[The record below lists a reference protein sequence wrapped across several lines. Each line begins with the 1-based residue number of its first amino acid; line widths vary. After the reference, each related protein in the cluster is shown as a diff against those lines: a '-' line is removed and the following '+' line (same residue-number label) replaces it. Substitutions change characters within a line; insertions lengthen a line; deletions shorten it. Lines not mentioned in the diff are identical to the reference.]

1 MQLDHT
7 SHPPSMI
14 HTIFC
19 KLQYTQIPWFLLFLV
34 CSSLYLMH
42 PSCILLSDLDNTCI
56 TSIHM
61 AQFSISKLHIRTH
74 ESHFSYQDPWKSCF
88 FNPCHCTLV
97 YVLKKECLGVYSRS
111 QFSYNSMVWA
121 TTWVSF
127 FLNMLLPSM
136 YTLLETSL
144 VMFSLMSCS
153 IHSCSQGGD
162 VVGSLI
168 SNWQW
173 TQTGYFMLFNKWRS
187 FGSIAWHTNSTQLAE
202 DSEIQF
208 PQQKHSQCMNCEG
221 RLHTLQFVK
230 QSIVAFWISC
240 FICSPFQLLLHIRFK
255 PCSFS
260 PKCQLLPYIWHV
272 KQVSWAHIWCFWFC
286 RYLYLMNFPIL
297 YIKCLGFACVI
308 ILCNVVVWTLDPG
321 FSPFSR
327 V

>member
-1 MQLDHT
+1 LGSMQSDHT

-97 YVLKKECLGVYSRS
+97 YVLKEEHLGVYSRS
-111 QFSYNSMVWA
+111 QFSHNSMVWA
-121 TTWVSF
+121 TKWVSF

-144 VMFSLMSCS
+144 VMFSLTSS
-153 IHSCSQGGD
+153 IHSHSQGGD
-162 VVGSLI
+162 AAGSLI
-168 SNWQW
+168 SNW
-173 TQTGYFMLFNKWRS
+173 
-187 FGSIAWHTNSTQLAE
+187 
-202 DSEIQF
+202 
-208 PQQKHSQCMNCEG
+208 
-221 RLHTLQFVK
+221 
-230 QSIVAFWISC
+230 
-240 FICSPFQLLLHIRFK
+240 LLHA
-255 PCSFS
+255 
-260 PKCQLLPYIWHV
+260 V
-272 KQVSWAHIWCFWFC
+272 
-286 RYLYLMNFPIL
+286 
-297 YIKCLGFACVI
+297 
-308 ILCNVVVWTLDPG
+308 
-321 FSPFSR
+321 
-327 V
+327 